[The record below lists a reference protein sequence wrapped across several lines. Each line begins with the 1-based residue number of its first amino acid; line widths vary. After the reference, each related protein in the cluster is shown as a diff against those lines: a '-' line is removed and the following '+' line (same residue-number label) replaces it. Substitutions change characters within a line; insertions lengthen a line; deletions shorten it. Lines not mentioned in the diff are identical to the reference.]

1 VLLTLLVLLGV
12 VAVIGDRV
20 AANYAGKQLREQVSG
35 ELAQNNVSYDSLD
48 VGIGGFPFLTQVYR
62 GHYDEITIDVAN
74 AKLPAPN
81 GQTATLPSLHVVA
94 NGVDADT
101 GQVLQGTANVNAE
114 RVAGTAVVSFSTLE
128 TLVDYS
134 AYHLTDVKFSDE
146 GGGLHATGRADL
158 GPVEVPISATAD
170 ITVVSGKVQI
180 KLRDMKAVNVP
191 APAVL
196 QDYLGDLAQQSLTA
210 QLPQLPF
217 GLVLDQVSANSAGL
231 AISAT
236 GQNVELLK

>member
-1 VLLTLLVLLGV
+1 
-12 VAVIGDRV
+12 
-20 AANYAGKQLREQVSG
+20 
-35 ELAQNNVSYDSLD
+35 VSY
-48 VGIGGFPFLTQVYR
+48 
-62 GHYDEITIDVAN
+62 N
-74 AKLPAPN
+74 
-81 GQTATLPSLHVVA
+81 
-94 NGVDADT
+94 
-101 GQVLQGTANVNAE
+101 
-114 RVAGTAVVSFSTLE
+114 TLE
-128 TLVDYS
+128 TLVNYS
-134 AYHLTDVKFSDE
+134 AYHLTDVKFSDAD
-146 GGGLHATGRADL
+146 GGLHATGRANL
-158 GPVEVPISATAD
+158 GPVEIPISATAD

-191 APAVL
+191 APAAL